1 MNLTSSEKITL
12 ENIPVVNNLELL
24 GGVLEDD
31 QSRVFKSTRSVK
43 HSLNKGNKSSANSFL
58 ISNRGLTSPV
68 LKTEPNRDKCLT
80 EREKDDEGNKTEN
93 HYEWNENKERIF
105 WSHRA
110 DAKGRLFQ
118 QVKSSNWNDLGFSP
132 LIQAYITNEKSKS
145 ERDTILKRY
154 IDGDLLTAEEYKYI
168 ATTSTALNS
177 HVDKKYLQKVVNN
190 LDPETINAV
199 INQTFSNI

>member
-1 MNLTSSEKITL
+1 
-12 ENIPVVNNLELL
+12 VNNLELL
-24 GGVLEDD
+24 GGVLEED
-31 QSRVFKSTRSVK
+31 QSKMFKSTRSVK
-43 HSLNKGNKSSANSFL
+43 YSQNKDQNSGTSFI

-68 LKTEPNRDKCLT
+68 LKTEPNRDKALT
-80 EREKDDEGNKTEN
+80 EREKNDEEKQDLYDWTQLREM
-93 HYEWNENKERIF
+93 IF
-105 WSHRA
+105 SSHRA
-110 DAKGRLFQ
+110 DAKSRLFK

-154 IDGDLLTAEEYKYI
+154 IDGDLLTAEEHKYI

-190 LDPETINAV
+190 LDSDTINAV
-199 INQTFSNI
+199 NYINFLLIY